1 MAAPARNLHSGFLR
15 SAERF
20 PTRPAL
26 EVEGRVLS
34 YDELRGGAARLAGLL
49 SARAPQDGAPLTA
62 VFAYRSQVAFTGV
75 LAALLRGHGYVPLN
89 RTFPPAR
96 TALMLQRSEA
106 SAVVVDAG
114 SRPQLDEVLDSL
126 ERPLLVVLADQD
138 DVEAERERWPKH
150 DFASRR
156 DVQETPEAEPVS
168 VDAGEIAYLL
178 FTSGST
184 GIPKGVMVKHSNVLH
199 FIDVMTDRYEIT
211 EDDRFSQTFDMTF
224 DLSVF
229 DMFVAWERGAC
240 LCCLPQAELI
250 KPGRFINDSR
260 LTIWFSVPSTGLF
273 MQRLG
278 MLKPDR
284 YPTLRWSL
292 FCGEPLPIDVARAWA
307 EAAPQS
313 IVENLY
319 GPTELTIACTLYRWD
334 PERTPAEAEFGLV
347 PIGTPYPG
355 LTTLVAD
362 EQFMEVEPG
371 ADGELLVTGPQVT
384 AGYWRDP
391 EKTAVAFMV
400 PPGRQE
406 THYRTG
412 DRVRRPVGDAPL
424 VYLGRV
430 DNQVKIGGH
439 RVELGEVEDSLRD
452 ASGLGEAIAV
462 AWPRTAAG
470 ASGIVGF
477 VVAPSI
483 DVAATRAAMAKR
495 LPDYMVPRQI
505 VAMPTIPLNVNGKFD
520 RNELIRML
528 DEGLA

>member
-1 MAAPARNLHSGFLR
+1 MAAATRNLHAGFL
-15 SAERF
+15 SSVERC

-34 YDELRGGAARLAGLL
+34 YEELRGEAARLAGLL
-49 SARAPQDGAPLTA
+49 AARAPGDGAPLTA
-62 VFAYRSQVAFTGV
+62 VFAYRSAVAFTGV
-75 LAALLRGHGYVPLN
+75 LGSLFRGHGYVPLN

-96 TALMLQRSEA
+96 TALMLHRSEA

-114 SRPQLDEVLDSL
+114 SRPQLDEVLESI
-126 ERPLLVVLADQD
+126 ERPLLVVLAEQE
-138 DVEAERERWPKH
+138 DVETEQARWPQH

-156 DVQETPEAEPVS
+156 DLQAATEADPVT
-168 VDAGEIAYLL
+168 VDGNEIAYLL

-184 GIPKGVMVKHSNVLH
+184 GIPKGVMVTHANVTH
-199 FIDVMTDRYEIT
+199 FIDVMTARYGIT

-229 DMFVAWERGAC
+229 DMFVTWERGAC
-240 LCCLPQAELI
+240 LCCLPQSELI

-260 LTIWFSVPSTGLF
+260 LTVWFSVPSTGLF

-307 EAAPQS
+307 EAAPRS

-334 PERTPAEAEFGLV
+334 AERTPAESEFGLV
-347 PIGTPYPG
+347 PIGAPYPG
-355 LTTLVAD
+355 LTTLVAGD
-362 EQFMEVEPG
+362 GLLEVEPG

-384 AGYWRDP
+384 RGYWRDP
-391 EKTAVAFMV
+391 EKTAAAFLV

-406 THYRTG
+406 TFYRTG
-412 DRVRRPVGDAPL
+412 DRVRRPLRDEPM

-439 RVELGEVEDSLRD
+439 RVELGEVEESLRE
-452 ASGLGEAIAV
+452 ASGVGEAIAV
-462 AWPRTAAG
+462 AWPKTAAG

-477 VVAPSI
+477 VVAPEI
-483 DVAATRAAMAKR
+483 DVTATRTEMAKR

-505 VAMPTIPLNVNGKFD
+505 VAMPSLPLNVNGKFD
-520 RNELIRML
+520 RNELVRML
-528 DEGLA
+528 DEELV